1 MLDGS
6 SRSRWRSLVGVTLRK
21 ILNRKGVDQAYANLI
36 LSERGLRLAKKS
48 RLLGCCKVPDGCQ
61 THLGRAKVKI
71 IVVESR
77 NGKVKVK
84 TEDVA
89 HLAGCLRLLSSSR
102 CNISGVEPGQL
113 LHLWETVMTMLSITR
128 VRLLTNSS
136 FRLAGL
142 PPCCCCWLE
151 GGSGFSASEATLDF

>member
-1 MLDGS
+1 M
-6 SRSRWRSLVGVTLRK
+6 
-21 ILNRKGVDQAYANLI
+21 
-36 LSERGLRLAKKS
+36 
-48 RLLGCCKVPDGCQ
+48 
-61 THLGRAKVKI
+61 KVK
-71 IVVESR
+71 
-77 NGKVKVK
+77 KVKA
-84 TEDVA
+84 EDVA

-113 LHLWETVMTMLSITR
+113 LHLWKTVMTRSSIIIR
-128 VRLLTNSS
+128 VRLRLLTNSS

>member
-1 MLDGS
+1 MGS
-6 SRSRWRSLVGVTLRK
+6 PGKQYLIAK
-21 ILNRKGVDQAYANLI
+21 DVDQASAHLI
-36 LSERGLRLAKKS
+36 LSKRGLWLAKKS

-61 THLGRAKVKI
+61 THLGRAKVKQ
-71 IVVESR
+71 IVTEDK

-84 TEDVA
+84 KVKAEDVA
-89 HLAGCLRLLSSSR
+89 HLASCLRLLSSSR

-113 LHLWETVMTMLSITR
+113 LHLWQTVMTRSSITR
-128 VRLLTNSS
+128 ERLLTNSS

>member
-6 SRSRWRSLVGVTLRK
+6 SRSRWRTLVGVTCKKYLIAK
-21 ILNRKGVDQAYANLI
+21 NVDQASAHLI
-36 LSERGLRLAKKS
+36 LSKRGLWLAKKS

-61 THLGRAKVKI
+61 THLGRAKK
-71 IVVESR
+71 IVVENK

-84 TEDVA
+84 TEDDA
-89 HLAGCLRLLSSSR
+89 HLAGCHRLLSSSR

-113 LHLWETVMTMLSITR
+113 LHLWQTVMTRSSITR
-128 VRLLTNSS
+128 ERLLTNSS